1 MSSNS
6 QHRRIIT
13 IDGPAGSG
21 KSTLARSLS
30 QRLELPYLDT
40 GAMFRAVALL
50 LGEKAWEWPQEKIE
64 EALDPVHF
72 SLSGS
77 GEATRLIMNHE
88 PVGQSI
94 RNERIGRWAS
104 NLAKLSPVR
113 AKLKEHQQAIG
124 ERVSLVAEGRDM
136 GTVVFPAAE
145 HKFFLQATAKERA
158 RRRWLQLRDSG
169 EAADLDAIYRD
180 IESRD
185 RQDESRQEAPLR
197 PAQDAL
203 CIDTTFLSAQEV
215 LQRMLDNIQAGAG

>member
-1 MSSNS
+1 MSTCR
-6 QHRRIIT
+6 QCKRIIT

-30 QRLELPYLDT
+30 QRLDLPYLDT

-50 LGEKAWEWPQEKIE
+50 LGEEAWEWPEHRIR

-77 GEATRLIMNHE
+77 GGETKLLMNQETVGEA
-88 PVGQSI
+88 I

-104 NLAKLSPVR
+104 NLAKLPPVR

-124 ERVSLVAEGRDM
+124 ERMALVAEGRDM
-136 GTVVFPAAE
+136 GTVVFPEAE
-145 HKFFLQATAKERA
+145 HKFFLQATARERA
-158 RRRWLQLRDSG
+158 RRRWLQLRDAG
-169 EAADLDAIYRD
+169 EPSDLEAICRD

-185 RQDESRQEAPLR
+185 RQDESRQEAPLK
-197 PAQDAL
+197 PAPDAL
-203 CIDTTFLSAQEV
+203 CIDTTPLSAEEV
-215 LQRMLDNIQAGAG
+215 LQLMLDNIQARAG